1 MATNDNAPTSDRT
14 KTKIDRANDERDLD
28 KALEGTFP
36 ASDPVTVG
44 RATGDEEA
52 AAPIGRRTPLL
63 DVELIKRLARKLKR
77 PANP

>member
-1 MATNDNAPTSDRT
+1 MAINDNAAARDRPKQTSERD
-14 KTKIDRANDERDLD
+14 ADERDLD

-44 RATGDEEA
+44 HPTGDEDA
-52 AAPIGRRTPLL
+52 ATPVERKTPLL

-77 PANP
+77 PSKP

>member
-1 MATNDNAPTSDRT
+1 MATNDNAPTSDRQ
-14 KTKIDRANDERDLD
+14 KKIDRKNGERDLD
-28 KALEGTFP
+28 KALEDTFP

-44 RATGDEEA
+44 RSTGDEEPT
-52 AAPIGRRTPLL
+52 APIGRKTPLL